1 MKRLLLLLLAY
12 LQLSAGVAQAE
23 LSAETLQRA
32 QKELAGNCYEIF
44 SVLKTDKSTSGNGYG
59 ALSGHHKVFVIG
71 ENGNVQ
77 RCFMNTTGYLFFGP
91 LNFGLL
97 IKRIL
102 AECNKAM
109 PAGHSCE
116 IYAKDDNIVYIP
128 TEQKIVEAKKSYEAK
143 DYPKAF
149 NLLTSVSSRGVETI
163 DKAIASD
170 FEYMLGNTLVKIDK
184 ESNGFE
190 AIKHFNKSWHYLNNP
205 QAALEEANL
214 RIATDQLSYNWEVIR
229 LAYEH
234 YFKNASAEAKL
245 ANQEAIT
252 NYKLTES
259 YYQASL
265 DNIRKNE
272 EELAAN
278 EKAAV
283 EQAKLD
289 LQAAELA
296 AKNAE
301 RDARK
306 AEREAKRLAEAQ
318 KKEEAKLAKQAAEA
332 IKTRHDK
339 TCRSY
344 GAAVGT
350 QAYVMCRI
358 ELAKNEKSLPVV
370 AQLNEADINSIQG
383 SSKDKGDGSSD
394 DVTCQKFG
402 FKPSS
407 TSYSQCRLQLDTA
420 KRQLEVQQAQFNLQ
434 QEQYQSQKAE
444 YDAKVARYKDQQD
457 TEFWVGIAGM
467 GFGMMEGKTPLDAY
481 RQSLGLPPIAPAVP
495 AFENYSITMPG
506 GRTANCTYT
515 TVTRSMNCQ

>member
-1 MKRLLLLLLAY
+1 
-12 LQLSAGVAQAE
+12 
-23 LSAETLQRA
+23 
-32 QKELAGNCYEIF
+32 
-44 SVLKTDKSTSGNGYG
+44 
-59 ALSGHHKVFVIG
+59 
-71 ENGNVQ
+71 
-77 RCFMNTTGYLFFGP
+77 
-91 LNFGLL
+91 
-97 IKRIL
+97 
-102 AECNKAM
+102 
-109 PAGHSCE
+109 
-116 IYAKDDNIVYIP
+116 
-128 TEQKIVEAKKSYEAK
+128 
-143 DYPKAF
+143 
-149 NLLTSVSSRGVETI
+149 
-163 DKAIASD
+163 
-170 FEYMLGNTLVKIDK
+170 MLGNTLVMIDK

-205 QAALEEANL
+205 QAALDEARL
-214 RIATDQLSYNWEVIR
+214 RVAVSEISEDWENIR

-245 ANQEAIT
+245 ANSEAMT

-358 ELAKNEKSLPVV
+358 ELAKNEKSLPAA
-370 AQLNEADINSIQG
+370 AQSNEARD
-383 SSKDKGDGSSD
+383 SSAEM
-394 DVTCQKFG
+394 
-402 FKPSS
+402 
-407 TSYSQCRLQLDTA
+407 LQLEADTLKQLQA
-420 KRQLEVQQAQFNLQ
+420 RQ
-434 QEQYQSQKAE
+434 AE
-444 YDAKVARYKDQQD
+444 YAEHQRQYEEQLRQSEARRAAQAAKEQD
-457 TEFWVGIAGM
+457 SNAWNALINLGLGIAGSSS
-467 GFGMMEGKTPLDAY
+467 
-481 RQSLGLPPIAPAVP
+481 RQSPA
-495 AFENYSITMPG
+495 NITMPASPHYLSSQWYDG
-506 GRTANCTYT
+506 GNTMCRYDDG
-515 TVTRSMNCQ
+515 TVLNMGSNICPLSR

>member
-12 LQLSAGVAQAE
+12 LQLSTGVARAE

-32 QKELAGNCYEIF
+32 HKELSGNCYEIF
-44 SVLKTDKSTSGNGYG
+44 SLLKTDKSTSGNGYG
-59 ALSGHHKVFVIG
+59 ALSGHHKVFVIS
-71 ENGNVQ
+71 ENSNVQ
-77 RCFMNTTGYLFFGP
+77 SCFMNTTGYLFFGP
-91 LNFGLL
+91 LNFDLL
-97 IKRIL
+97 IKRTL

-109 PAGHSCE
+109 PASHSCE
-116 IYAKDDNIVYIP
+116 IYAKDDNIVYIS

-149 NLLTSVSSRGVETI
+149 NLLTSVSSRGVENI

-170 FEYMLGNTLVKIDK
+170 FEYMLGNTLVMIDK

-205 QAALEEANL
+205 QAALDEARL
-214 RIATDQLSYNWEVIR
+214 RVAVSEISEDWENIR

-245 ANQEAIT
+245 ANSEAMT

-358 ELAKNEKSLPVV
+358 ELAKNEKSLPAA
-370 AQLNEADINSIQG
+370 AQSNEARD
-383 SSKDKGDGSSD
+383 SSAEM
-394 DVTCQKFG
+394 
-402 FKPSS
+402 
-407 TSYSQCRLQLDTA
+407 LQLEADTLKQLQA
-420 KRQLEVQQAQFNLQ
+420 RQ
-434 QEQYQSQKAE
+434 AE
-444 YDAKVARYKDQQD
+444 YAEHQRQYEEQLRQSEARRAAQAAKEQD
-457 TEFWVGIAGM
+457 SNAWNALINLGLGIAGSSS
-467 GFGMMEGKTPLDAY
+467 
-481 RQSLGLPPIAPAVP
+481 RQSPA
-495 AFENYSITMPG
+495 NITMPASPHYLSSQWYDG
-506 GRTANCTYT
+506 GNTMCRYDDG
-515 TVTRSMNCQ
+515 TVLNMGSNICPLSR

>member
-1 MKRLLLLLLAY
+1 MKLLLLLLLAC
-12 LQLSAGVAQAE
+12 LQLSPSISHAE

-32 QKELAGNCYEIF
+32 QKELTGDCYEIF
-44 SVLKTDKSTSGNGYG
+44 SLLKTDKSTSGNGYG

-71 ENGNVQ
+71 ENSNVQ
-77 RCFMNTTGYLFFGP
+77 SCFMNTTGYLFFGP
-91 LNFGLL
+91 LNFNLL
-97 IKRIL
+97 IKRTL

-245 ANQEAIT
+245 ANPEAIT

-306 AEREAKRLAEAQ
+306 TEREAKRLAETQ
-318 KKEEAKLAKQAAEA
+318 KKEEAKLAKQAADA
-332 IKTRHDK
+332 IKSRDDK

-344 GAAVGT
+344 GAAVGS

-358 ELAKNEKSLPVV
+358 ELAKKEKSSPVAV
-370 AQLNEADINSIQG
+370 QSNEASD
-383 SSKDKGDGSSD
+383 SSAEM
-394 DVTCQKFG
+394 
-402 FKPSS
+402 
-407 TSYSQCRLQLDTA
+407 LQLEADTLKQLQA
-420 KRQLEVQQAQFNLQ
+420 RQ
-434 QEQYQSQKAE
+434 AE
-444 YDAKVARYKDQQD
+444 YAEHQRQYEEQLRQSEARRAAQASKEQD
-457 TEFWVGIAGM
+457 SNLGNALINLGLGIAGVSSRQIP
-467 GFGMMEGKTPLDAY
+467 TPDSNVQTHHY
-481 RQSLGLPPIAPAVP
+481 NINGRVMTCTTIGGL
-495 AFENYSITMPG
+495 
-506 GRTANCTYT
+506 T
-515 TVTRSMNCQ
+515 TCN

>member
-12 LQLSAGVAQAE
+12 LQLSAGVAHAE

-32 QKELAGNCYEIF
+32 QKELSANCYEIF

-71 ENGNVQ
+71 ENSNVQ
-77 RCFMNTTGYLFFGP
+77 RCFLDTTGYLFFGP
-91 LNFGLL
+91 LNFNLL
-97 IKRIL
+97 IKRTL

-116 IYAKDDNIVYIP
+116 IYAKDDNIVYISN
-128 TEQKIVEAKKSYEAK
+128 EQKIIDAKKNYQAK
-143 DYPKAF
+143 DYLKAF
-149 NLLTSVSSRGVETI
+149 NLLTSIESRGIERLDYPVG
-163 DKAIASD
+163 SD
-170 FEYMLGNTLVKIDK
+170 FEYMMGSTLIKIDK
-184 ESNGFE
+184 ESNKLV
-190 AIKHFNKSWHYLNNP
+190 AIEHFNKAWHYFNNP
-205 QAALEEANL
+205 LAALEEANL
-214 RIATDQLSYNWEVIR
+214 RVNTDQLSDNWENIR

-234 YFKNASAEAKL
+234 YFENASDEAKL
-245 ANQEAIT
+245 ANPEAIT
-252 NYKLTES
+252 NYKLTDP

-318 KKEEAKLAKQAAEA
+318 KKEEAKLAKQAADA
-332 IKTRHDK
+332 IKSRDDK

-344 GAAVGT
+344 GAAVGS

-358 ELAKNEKSLPVV
+358 ELAKKEKSSPVAV
-370 AQLNEADINSIQG
+370 QSNEASD
-383 SSKDKGDGSSD
+383 SSAEM
-394 DVTCQKFG
+394 
-402 FKPSS
+402 
-407 TSYSQCRLQLDTA
+407 LQLEADTLKQLQA
-420 KRQLEVQQAQFNLQ
+420 RQ
-434 QEQYQSQKAE
+434 AE
-444 YDAKVARYKDQQD
+444 YAEHQRQYEEQLRQSEARRAAQAAKEQD
-457 TEFWVGIAGM
+457 SNAWNALINLGLGIAGSSS
-467 GFGMMEGKTPLDAY
+467 
-481 RQSLGLPPIAPAVP
+481 RQSPA
-495 AFENYSITMPG
+495 NITMPASPHYLSSQWYDG
-506 GRTANCTYT
+506 GNTMCRYDDG
-515 TVTRSMNCQ
+515 TVLNMGSNICPLSR